1 MFVVFEGID
10 GCGKSTLAKALQE
23 RLLGQKPKYSVLLE
37 AEPTRQ
43 GVGLVLRDGLRDY
56 RKEVLR
62 DPHFVEYLALAMAA
76 DRQFH
81 YWQRIKPAVELG
93 SWVLC
98 DRFCWSSYA
107 YQGALGLDLNW
118 LAQLN
123 SKVPVPDLT
132 VLIKLDPIESMQRV
146 RDKQS
151 DELFEDA
158 ELLRSIADLYRY
170 LATRRTGINQID
182 QADLLVVD
190 GRHSVEQLVEE
201 LYHKLI
207 QTGG

>member
-1 MFVVFEGID
+1 
-10 GCGKSTLAKALQE
+10 
-23 RLLGQKPKYSVLLE
+23 
-37 AEPTRQ
+37 
-43 GVGLVLRDGLRDY
+43 
-56 RKEVLR
+56 
-62 DPHFVEYLALAMAA
+62 
-76 DRQFH
+76 
-81 YWQRIKPAVELG
+81 
-93 SWVLC
+93 
-98 DRFCWSSYA
+98 
-107 YQGALGLDLNW
+107 
-118 LAQLN
+118 
-123 SKVPVPDLT
+123 
-132 VLIKLDPIESMQRV
+132 MQRV